1 MAGMLR
7 AVIRQMFHRPRR
19 REALVDE
26 WARVG
31 PFEIERLTRGIGRKA
46 EKLRSHGYLRYPAMV
61 HLETIAVCNAACEFC
76 PYPKLER
83 KGTRMPDALIEKVI
97 GDLSAI
103 PRELP
108 FRLAPYKV
116 SEPFVEARLFDIL
129 RMANERLPN
138 ARIALI
144 TNGSAL
150 TEKKLTALKGVH
162 NISYLAV
169 SLNYDDPQEYE
180 SVMGI
185 PFARTVRCV
194 DLLHEA
200 LAAGELRIEVRI
212 MRVSGDRE
220 SDARFEEWVRRRYPR
235 FLVGVNPRNDWLGE
249 MPDGAV
255 YPVVP
260 DAPCHRWFDLSIT
273 ATGKVAMC
281 CMDGEARYP
290 KGDVNTQHVLDIYN
304 QPHLLALRESLISR
318 RVAPAPC
325 SGCTYL
331 VG

>member
-1 MAGMLR
+1 MLKS
-7 AVIRQMFHRPRR
+7 VVRQMFHRPRGGD
-19 REALVDE
+19 ALVDE
-26 WARVG
+26 WSRIA
-31 PFEIERLTRGIGRKA
+31 PFESERLTAGIVRKA
-46 EKLRSHGYLRYPAMV
+46 QRLRAKGYLRYPAMV

-83 KGTRMPDALIEKVI
+83 KGTRMPDRLIEKVI

-103 PRELP
+103 PRDLP

-129 RMANERLPN
+129 RMVNERLPN

-150 TEKKLTALKGVH
+150 TEAKVHALKEMR

-180 SVMGI
+180 SVMRI
-185 PFARTVRCV
+185 PFARTVARV

-200 LAAGELRIEVRI
+200 VLAGELAIEVRI

-220 SDARFEEWVRRRYPR
+220 SDARFVEWAGKRYPR

-249 MPDGAV
+249 VPGGGV

-281 CMDGEARYP
+281 CMDGEAKYP

-304 QPHLLALRESLISR
+304 QPHLLALRESLLSR
-318 RVAPAPC
+318 RAAAAPC